1 MNFLKTSAVICSLVL
16 SASVPASGIEQAL
29 SVQKATN
36 NAAIESQERIDQS
49 DERIQ
54 RLKAE
59 IKQLEAEVENL
70 EVYQKHLTKLVANQ
84 EQETQS
90 LNQQL
95 SDIQQTRQDLVPLMY
110 KMLDGLKQTLAN
122 DIPLQHS
129 QRQQRI
135 EKLEQLM
142 VRADVSDAEKYRMI
156 LDAYQVEVEYGS
168 KLGVYRDTIS
178 AGGFTREAEL
188 LHLGR
193 VVLLA
198 RSIDESLYWSWDKN
212 HASWQDVPSS
222 SFHDIAK
229 AFDVAKQRLSPEMLT
244 LPVSIVE
251 VK

>member
-1 MNFLKTSAVICSLVL
+1 MNFLKTSAVICSFAV
-16 SASVPASGIEQAL
+16 SASVTASGIEQAL
-29 SVQKATN
+29 NVQKATN
-36 NAAIESQERIDQS
+36 SAAIESQERIDQS

-70 EVYQKHLTKLVANQ
+70 YVYQQHLTKLVANQ

-110 KMLDGLKQTLAN
+110 KMLDGLKQTLTN
-122 DIPLQHS
+122 DIPLQHT

-156 LDAYQVEVEYGS
+156 LDAYQIEVAYGS

-178 AGGFTREAEL
+178 
-188 LHLGR
+188 
-193 VVLLA
+193 
-198 RSIDESLYWSWDKN
+198 
-212 HASWQDVPSS
+212 
-222 SFHDIAK
+222 
-229 AFDVAKQRLSPEMLT
+229 
-244 LPVSIVE
+244 
-251 VK
+251 